1 MEKGDIVVSIST
13 IDDEG
18 FRIITKDKQYKI
30 IGFITKYGID
40 RLIINADF
48 GDVNYVAKYNFITL
62 EKFRE
67 NQLNKILK

>member
-1 MEKGDIVVSIST
+1 MIVVSIST

-18 FRIITKDKQYKI
+18 FRIITKDNQYKI

-40 RLIINADF
+40 RLIINADY
-48 GDVNYVAKYNFITL
+48 GPSNYVAKYNFITL

>member
-1 MEKGDIVVSIST
+1 MIVVSIST

-18 FRIITKDKQYKI
+18 FRIITKDNQYKI

-40 RLIINADF
+40 RLIINADY
-48 GDVNYVAKYNFITL
+48 YVVKYNFITL